1 MYADVIID
9 ISAEALDRTYQYRI
23 PKELERDVGI
33 GSPVRVPFG
42 RGNRLRSGFVIQI
55 TQSPAFDKERIKDIL
70 SVEKKHVPVEGQLL
84 QIAGFLHERYG
95 STMNEAL
102 KTVLPVRKK
111 VKSVEEHWLNF
122 AMESGPVN
130 DIIHEYERKHY
141 KAKVRLLKGMLAEG
155 GTLTKRMADIKYGVK
170 KPVIDSLAREGIIAV
185 TRERKYRNPVEECV
199 TQQAA
204 ALPLNEEQQRIVE
217 DFRNEYAS
225 GVRRA
230 YLLYGITGS
239 GKTEVYIQFLRT
251 VLEAGKQAIVL
262 IPEIALTFQT
272 VSRFRAAFGERVS
285 VMHSRLSEGERYDQ
299 YERAKHGDVDIM
311 IGPRSALFAPF
322 DNLGILIMD
331 EEHEGSYISEGV
343 PKYHS
348 DEVARFR
355 AGLADAS
362 VVFGSA
368 TPSVKSYLAARKGYY
383 KEYRLTRRAGDA
395 RLPQIHIADLR
406 EEMRA
411 KNRSV
416 FSRILQEKLSDRL
429 EKGEQS
435 MLFINR
441 RGYAGFVSCRNC
453 GNVLQ
458 CPHCDV
464 SMTAHKNHTGDVDT
478 LVCHYCGHAV
488 KMPERCP
495 SCGSPYIA
503 AFGLGTQ
510 KVEEMLRRLFPGA
523 GILRMDADTTAG
535 KNGHEH
541 ILSEFRSGNADIM
554 VGTQMIVK
562 GHDFPNVTLVA
573 ALAADMSM
581 FENDYRSSE
590 RTFQLLM
597 QASGRAGRGEKC
609 GEVVIQTY
617 KPEHYVIKSVSAQDA
632 GMFYENELAFR
643 KMMNYPPCG
652 SMLSVSVSAEK
663 LAEGE
668 TCIGGLAAQLR
679 REFGE
684 RVEIIGPAA
693 GAVRRI
699 KDRFRLVL
707 YVKVRTAFEMDQVRK
722 SIDDWKEK
730 KNDSNYLQYEVD
742 EPVR

>member
-122 AMESGPVN
+122 AMESGPIN

-262 IPEIALTFQT
+262 IPEIALTFRRYPGF
-272 VSRFRAAFGERVS
+272 VRLLESGFR
-285 VMHSRLSEGERYDQ
+285 LCT
-299 YERAKHGDVDIM
+299 
-311 IGPRSALFAPF
+311 P
-322 DNLGILIMD
+322 
-331 EEHEGSYISEGV
+331 GSQRE
-343 PKYHS
+343 
-348 DEVARFR
+348 
-355 AGLADAS
+355 
-362 VVFGSA
+362 SA
-368 TPSVKSYLAARKGYY
+368 TTSMSARSM
-383 KEYRLTRRAGDA
+383 A
-395 RLPQIHIADLR
+395 RW
-406 EEMRA
+406 
-411 KNRSV
+411 
-416 FSRILQEKLSDRL
+416 IL
-429 EKGEQS
+429 
-435 MLFINR
+435 
-441 RGYAGFVSCRNC
+441 
-453 GNVLQ
+453 
-458 CPHCDV
+458 
-464 SMTAHKNHTGDVDT
+464 
-478 LVCHYCGHAV
+478 
-488 KMPERCP
+488 
-495 SCGSPYIA
+495 
-503 AFGLGTQ
+503 
-510 KVEEMLRRLFPGA
+510 
-523 GILRMDADTTAG
+523 
-535 KNGHEH
+535 
-541 ILSEFRSGNADIM
+541 
-554 VGTQMIVK
+554 
-562 GHDFPNVTLVA
+562 
-573 ALAADMSM
+573 
-581 FENDYRSSE
+581 
-590 RTFQLLM
+590 
-597 QASGRAGRGEKC
+597 
-609 GEVVIQTY
+609 
-617 KPEHYVIKSVSAQDA
+617 
-632 GMFYENELAFR
+632 
-643 KMMNYPPCG
+643 
-652 SMLSVSVSAEK
+652 
-663 LAEGE
+663 
-668 TCIGGLAAQLR
+668 
-679 REFGE
+679 
-684 RVEIIGPAA
+684 
-693 GAVRRI
+693 
-699 KDRFRLVL
+699 
-707 YVKVRTAFEMDQVRK
+707 
-722 SIDDWKEK
+722 
-730 KNDSNYLQYEVD
+730 
-742 EPVR
+742 